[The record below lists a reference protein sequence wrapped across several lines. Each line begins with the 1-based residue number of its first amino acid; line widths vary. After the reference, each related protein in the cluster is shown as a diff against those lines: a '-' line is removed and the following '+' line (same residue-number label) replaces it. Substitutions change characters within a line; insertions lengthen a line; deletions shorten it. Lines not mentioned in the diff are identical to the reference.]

1 MVCVHCESSSLW
13 LPDQMIYPFINP
25 FPDANIDLNDDDV
38 KVIYNEAAS
47 IAGLSPR
54 GACALLRLAIE
65 KLLNQ
70 LGKSGT
76 IIEKRDN

>member
-1 MVCVHCESSSLW
+1 
-13 LPDQMIYPFINP
+13 MIYPFINP

-47 IAGLSPR
+47 ITGQSPG

-65 KLLNQ
+65 KLPNQ

-76 IIEKRDN
+76 FIEKTETIRKDLQ